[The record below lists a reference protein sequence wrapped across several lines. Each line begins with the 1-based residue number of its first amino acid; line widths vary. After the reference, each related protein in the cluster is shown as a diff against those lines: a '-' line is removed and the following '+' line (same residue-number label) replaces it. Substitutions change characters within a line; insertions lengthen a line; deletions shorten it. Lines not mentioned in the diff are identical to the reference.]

1 MAIRLHLD
9 LEVRKP
15 VRNTAIFAAI
25 TTLAVSATFP
35 TSSAGMEKCVLEGT
49 NLTCGDRKA
58 TRADYFQRF
67 SNPETTTD
75 LVGMLDRFPLFEN
88 GKQRE
93 SYRRSLERVWRA
105 VTRHGREQKR
115 RYRRR
120 QLSNEA
126 YKQVEAN
133 FEQARKSY
141 DAGINLYRHHI
152 WMQKKPPK
160 PDS

>member
-1 MAIRLHLD
+1 LLA
-9 LEVRKP
+9 
-15 VRNTAIFAAI
+15 TTAAI
-25 TTLAVSATFP
+25 SAET
-35 TSSAGMEKCVLEGT
+35 EKCVLDGIK
-49 NLTCGDRKA
+49 LDCGDRKA
-58 TRADYFQRF
+58 TRADYFRRF
-67 SNPETTTD
+67 SNPATTND
-75 LVGMLDRFPLFEN
+75 LTGMLEKFPLFEN
-88 GKQRE
+88 GEQRE
-93 SYRRSLERVWRA
+93 AYRRSLERVWRA

-120 QLSNEA
+120 QLSNEV
-126 YKQVEAN
+126 YLQVEAD